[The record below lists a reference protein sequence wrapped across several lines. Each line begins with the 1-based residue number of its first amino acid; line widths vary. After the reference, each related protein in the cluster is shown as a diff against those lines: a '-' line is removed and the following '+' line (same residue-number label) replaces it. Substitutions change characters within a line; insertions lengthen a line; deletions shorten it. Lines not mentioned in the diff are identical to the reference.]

1 MTGWIRRW
9 ESEGPIVRGGLLF
22 LAVGLSYAAGSM
34 TSFLWFNAAGS
45 IAVFFPSAGVTLAA
59 LVLTPVRMWP
69 IVLAAAASAEVIVD
83 LSHDIPL
90 DTSLGYALANTVEPL
105 VGATLLRRFAP
116 ALDLGR
122 LAGLLTFI
130 ACAVVASPAVGAVI
144 GATNNQLDGGTE
156 WGDFWL
162 SWWIG
167 DGLGVLVVGS
177 AVLAVT
183 ARAKGWHVGAIS
195 WRAAALIP
203 LTMVLVG
210 AVFWLEELWLIFPGI
225 ALLAWTAFAT
235 GTVGVAVAGFGM
247 AFAAAQATAQ
257 GHDFYETV
265 GVSPETGLI
274 YLQVA
279 LGFVIG
285 GALAIAAAVSE
296 RDETMRAFGRS
307 EEERRRTEALLDRT
321 ELLQRMASRMSVALT
336 REAVGE
342 VATTTTVRGLGARA
356 AMLIVAG
363 EDGRPVIAGHSG
375 DGDEPAAG
383 MRALVDQEAEIPVVR
398 AFDSGE
404 MAAYASRAEGL
415 ERFQALREVPE
426 PPHAALAVPLLYE
439 GATVGAIAW
448 DFGAERPI
456 DRDVRALAQAV
467 ASQCAL
473 ALERARLSEVE
484 HRFALEV
491 QSAMLPS
498 AGRLPDS
505 VDVLTYYRPSE
516 RHLEVGGDWYDVTLA
531 GDGELVI
538 AVGDV
543 VGRGLE
549 ASAAMGQLR
558 SAASA
563 LARATSGPAEVLAG
577 LDRFAAD
584 IDAATF
590 STACCARFTPATG
603 SLRYAAAGHPPPLL
617 VTAEGY
623 SLLEGGRS
631 LPLCLASLPRSE
643 AAVTV
648 PHGAL
653 VAFYTDGLVE
663 RRSELID
670 AGIERVGRA
679 LQRVLAQDLEPVME
693 SIVAETLADTPAEDD
708 VALVLLSRKRTE
720 VVTPG

>member
-1 MTGWIRRW
+1 MTGWIRRRW
-9 ESEGPIVRGGLLF
+9 ESDGPIVRGGLLF
-22 LAVGLSYAAGSM
+22 LAVGLSYAAGS
-34 TSFLWFNAAGS
+34 TTTFLWFNALGS

-116 ALDLGR
+116 DLDLGR
-122 LAGLLTFI
+122 LSGLLTFI

-167 DGLGVLVVGS
+167 DGLGVLVVAS
-177 AVLAVT
+177 AVLAV
-183 ARAKGWHVGAIS
+183 ASRAKGWHVGAIS
-195 WRAAALIP
+195 WRAAALVP

-225 ALLAWTAFAT
+225 ALLAWTAFAA

-247 AFAAAQATAQ
+247 AFAAAHATAH
-257 GHDFYETV
+257 GHDFFDTV

-296 RDETMRAFGRS
+296 RDDTMRAFGRS

-321 ELLQRMASRMSVALT
+321 ELLQRMASRMGVALT

-342 VATTTTVRGLGARA
+342 VATTTTIGGLGARA
-356 AMLIVAG
+356 AILIVGG
-363 EDGRPVIAGHSG
+363 EDGRPVVAGLSG
-375 DGDEPAAG
+375 YRDDSAA
-383 MRALVDQEAEIPVVR
+383 ALSELVDRIADLPVVR
-398 AFDSGE
+398 AFDSG
-404 MAAYASRAEGL
+404 AITSFSSRSEGVARFKSL
-415 ERFQALREVPE
+415 EGVPE
-426 PPHAALAVPLLYE
+426 PPHAALAVPLLSE

-448 DFGAERPI
+448 DFGPERPI

-467 ASQCAL
+467 ATQCAL
-473 ALERARLSEVE
+473 ALERARLSEIE

-498 AGRLPDS
+498 AGRLPSS
-505 VDVLTYYRPSE
+505 VDVMTYYRPSE

-531 GDGELVI
+531 ADDELVV

-563 LARATSGPAEVLAG
+563 LARATNGPAEVLAG
-577 LDRFAAD
+577 LDRFAED

-617 VTAEGY
+617 VTRDGY

-631 LPLCLASLPRSE
+631 LPLCLAPKPRGE

-648 PHGAL
+648 PPGAL

-663 RRSELID
+663 RRSEMID
-670 AGIERVGRA
+670 AGIDRVGTA
-679 LQRVLAQDLEPVME
+679 LQRVLAKSLDLVME
-693 SIVAETLADTPAEDD
+693 SIVAEMLADAPAEDD
-708 VALVLLSRKRTE
+708 VALVVLRRE
-720 VVTPG
+720 PQAIAA

>member
-1 MTGWIRRW
+1 M
-9 ESEGPIVRGGLLF
+9 
-22 LAVGLSYAAGSM
+22 
-34 TSFLWFNAAGS
+34 
-45 IAVFFPSAGVTLAA
+45 AA
-59 LVLTPVRMWP
+59 L
-69 IVLAAAASAEVIVD
+69 
-83 LSHDIPL
+83 
-90 DTSLGYALANTVEPL
+90 
-105 VGATLLRRFAP
+105 
-116 ALDLGR
+116 
-122 LAGLLTFI
+122 
-130 ACAVVASPAVGAVI
+130 
-144 GATNNQLDGGTE
+144 
-156 WGDFWL
+156 
-162 SWWIG
+162 
-167 DGLGVLVVGS
+167 
-177 AVLAVT
+177 
-183 ARAKGWHVGAIS
+183 S
-195 WRAAALIP
+195 WRAAALVP

-225 ALLAWTAFAT
+225 ALLAWTAFAA

-247 AFAAAQATAQ
+247 AFAAAHATAH
-257 GHDFYETV
+257 GHDFFDTV

-285 GALAIAAAVSE
+285 GALAIAAAAYE

-321 ELLQRMASRMSVALT
+321 ELLQRMATRMSVALT

-342 VATTTTVRGLGARA
+342 VATTTTVGGLGARA

-375 DGDEPAAG
+375 DGAEPVAG
-383 MRALVDQEAEIPVVR
+383 CARSSTRRRRSRWSTRSPRVR
-398 AFDSGE
+398 WHR
-404 MAAYASRAEGL
+404 YASRAEGL

-448 DFGAERPI
+448 DFGTERPI
-456 DRDVRALAQAV
+456 DRDVRALAQTV

-498 AGRLPDS
+498 AGRLPES

-531 GDGELVI
+531 EDGELVI

-563 LARATSGPAEVLAG
+563 LARATSGPAEVLTD
-577 LDRFAAD
+577 LDQFAAD

-603 SLRYAAAGHPPPLL
+603 SLPMPPRA
-617 VTAEGY
+617 TRRRC
-623 SLLEGGRS
+623 SS
-631 LPLCLASLPRSE
+631 PRR
-643 AAVTV
+643 ATRCWRA
-648 PHGAL
+648 
-653 VAFYTDGLVE
+653 
-663 RRSELID
+663 
-670 AGIERVGRA
+670 VGRCRCA
-679 LQRVLAQDLEPVME
+679 SPRRREARRP
-693 SIVAETLADTPAEDD
+693 
-708 VALVLLSRKRTE
+708 
-720 VVTPG
+720 